1 MGKQVSDVDEAS
13 EESFLFFVNNQCVG
27 FAVPETF
34 PPQKKSSGIICLL
47 CACFID
53 GVIRWEVL
61 LTVISMGVRE
71 LNESSLD
78 MLRLQEWKKLQR

>member
-27 FAVPETF
+27 FAVPET

-47 CACFID
+47 CVCFID
-53 GVIRWEVL
+53 GVICWEVL